1 MFSQKCGRM
10 IRPSEDAAKVCRVLI
25 VEDHTMLSQL
35 FAEVVNSLPGFVVV
49 GRSFGEADALRL
61 CEQLNPDVMILDL
74 VLADASGLIVMKKI
88 RAKRDLPRVLVCSGN
103 LTPEI
108 VREALEIGAVGLI
121 DKTARLEEFR
131 AAVFAVAEGRT
142 YFGSEVA
149 TMLKG
154 LVIGEPAPEEVQRPR
169 RLTRREQTVLSYVV
183 QGLTSRE
190 IAKALGVSFYTV
202 ANHRSRLLRKF
213 GLHRATQLSLY
224 ATRRNLLPRSAA
236 VLPSE

>member
-1 MFSQKCGRM
+1 M
-10 IRPSEDAAKVCRVLI
+10 IRPSDKAAKVCRVLI

-61 CEQLNPDVMILDL
+61 CEQHNPDVLILDL
-74 VLADASGLIVMKKI
+74 VLADASGLSLMRKI
-88 RAKRDLPRVLVCSGN
+88 RAKGPLPKVLVCSGN

-108 VREALEIGAVGLI
+108 VREALEIGAVGLV

-131 AAVFAVAEGRT
+131 SAVFAVAEGRT

-154 LVIGEPAPEEVQRPR
+154 LVIEQPAPDLPRPR
-169 RLTRREQTVLSYVV
+169 PLTRREQTVLSYVV

-213 GLHRATQLSLY
+213 GLHRATQLPLY

-236 VLPSE
+236 VPPKE